1 MRRRTQLMRESG
13 SKNKDDDEITSVRR
27 NYLHIRTQIL
37 QQKYGPLDSSLTNSS
52 RRTSKANSKAPSIDS
67 QSLNLDWR
75 DTQSN
80 TKRMYSYVNSN
91 VATALAAA
99 PNQNRYS
106 SIYSSKESLNSVNNN
121 NNSHAS
127 SMGGGGASGGALTS
141 KSKLNTCTSATNIE
155 EQYSFA
161 GVHHIFDNHRG
172 AGKKLFFRYLKNK
185 FSIFKLF
192 FLPKIVTRVKFA
204 NNDKSLL
211 ATCGLDG
218 NLVICQVR

>member
-13 SKNKDDDEITSVRR
+13 SKNKDDDEITSIRR

-80 TKRMYSYVNSN
+80 TKRMYNYVNSN

-99 PNQNRYS
+99 PNQNKYS

-121 NNSHAS
+121 NNNSSHAS

-141 KSKLNTCTSATNIE
+141 KSKLNTFTSATNID

-172 AGKKLFFRYLKNK
+172 AGIKIILSFLKINFQFLFIFLLKK
-185 FSIFKLF
+185 S
-192 FLPKIVTRVKFA
+192 
-204 NNDKSLL
+204 D
-211 ATCGLDG
+211 TC
-218 NLVICQVR
+218 